1 MSELIDIISKKD
13 KLLDFMERYNLSGL
27 REATEEQLKEYIE
40 EVEHEADYTCEWIKY
55 DYRTMCPK
63 NHGDVDNPY
72 WRIPTDMKHLRCCPY
87 CGKRIRLLD

>member
-40 EVEHEADYTCEWIKY
+40 EVEHEAD
-55 DYRTMCPK
+55 
-63 NHGDVDNPY
+63 
-72 WRIPTDMKHLRCCPY
+72 
-87 CGKRIRLLD
+87 